1 MNIQSFLGQV
11 TSRGLQRPNL
21 FTVQGDIGDSAL
33 TEGDA
38 FYIRATSLPSM
49 EIGEIVIPYKGRQLK
64 VPGDRTFGDWEIT
77 VISDETMDLYSAFQ
91 AWHEK
96 MGASTV
102 ANTGDSTSS
111 DRAFT
116 TGAGYRD
123 WKVAALD
130 RNGSQTSQYQ
140 IIGCWPK
147 SISAIEIGADT
158 NDALAE
164 FTVTL
169 TYQYFTNTTDSA
181 QKSIAPG
188 NPTA

>member
-21 FTVQGDIGDSAL
+21 FTVQGDIGDTAL

-102 ANTGDSTSS
+102 ANTGDSTS
-111 DRAFT
+111 AATTFT

-147 SISAIEIGADT
+147 SISAIEVGADT

-169 TYQYFTNTTDSA
+169 TYQYFTN
-181 QKSIAPG
+181 
-188 NPTA
+188 